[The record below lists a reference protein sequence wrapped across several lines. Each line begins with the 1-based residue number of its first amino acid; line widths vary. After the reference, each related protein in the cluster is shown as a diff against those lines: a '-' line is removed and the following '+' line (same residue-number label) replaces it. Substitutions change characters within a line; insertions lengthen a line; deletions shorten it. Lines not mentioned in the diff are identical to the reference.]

1 MKEGDIWSNVIIIV
15 KQTVNPKYD
24 AFSDKQR
31 EIIHSDSSVRE
42 VMNVMTEVEI
52 RDILN
57 NKLRNIEDHLQ

>member
-1 MKEGDIWSNVIIIV
+1 MIIIVNV
-15 KQTVNPKYD
+15 KQTVNAKYD
-24 AFSDKQR
+24 ADRHSLTSS

>member
-1 MKEGDIWSNVIIIV
+1 MIIIV